1 MVGRLRAQG
10 FRVEMDDFGSGYSSL
25 NTLHEMPVDVVKLDL
40 RFLSGSENSK
50 GQEIIQAVVQMMQRL
65 HLPVIAEGVETAEQ
79 AALLAAAGC
88 PVIQGFYYCR
98 PISADEFESRLR
110 AEGGK

>member
-1 MVGRLRAQG
+1 
-10 FRVEMDDFGSGYSSL
+10 
-25 NTLHEMPVDVVKLDL
+25 MPVDVVKLDL

-88 PVIQGFYYCR
+88 PVRRG
-98 PISADEFESRLR
+98 SSRR
-110 AEGGK
+110 RTGT